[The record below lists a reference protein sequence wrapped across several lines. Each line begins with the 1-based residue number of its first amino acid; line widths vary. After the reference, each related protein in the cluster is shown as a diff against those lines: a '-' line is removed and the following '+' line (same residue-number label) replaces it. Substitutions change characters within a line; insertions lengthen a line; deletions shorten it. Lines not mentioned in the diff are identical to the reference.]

1 MIIAH
6 SILLIDDIINMEY
19 MVREP
24 RRPMRALRK
33 GVEPMRYLPHTREE
47 IASMLE
53 AVGVASLDD
62 LYPTV
67 PGDCRRERDPDLPAP
82 LTEWELTDLATS
94 LSATM
99 AVPPKTRV
107 FLGAGSYEH
116 FVPAAVPYLLSR
128 SEFVTSYTP
137 YQPEMSQGTLQAI
150 YEYQTLAAR
159 LLGME
164 VANASLYDGASALAE
179 ALLMAVRI
187 KKRNKVAISR
197 LIHPLY
203 RRVVHTYLKP
213 AGLEIV
219 ELPYLENGRTDL
231 AMLDGIEGL
240 AAVAVQSP
248 NFLGCIEDLQALGQ
262 TTHAHEALFVTS
274 FTEALAYGLLKA
286 PGSQGA
292 DIVCGEGQSLGIS
305 RSFGGPGLGMFATKM
320 AYVRSLPG
328 RLVGQG
334 VDAEGRRGFVLTLA
348 TREQHIR
355 REKATSNICTNQSLC
370 ALAAAMYMAA
380 LGSTGM
386 RELAGL
392 NRDKAE
398 YLKGALQKAGFR
410 VGFGS
415 PTFNEFVVECPPG
428 FAETYEQLLERKIV
442 AGLPLA
448 PYYPEL
454 QNHYLLCVTETKTKR
469 DLDDLAREMK
479 G

>member
-1 MIIAH
+1 
-6 SILLIDDIINMEY
+6 
-19 MVREP
+19 
-24 RRPMRALRK
+24 
-33 GVEPMRYLPHTREE
+33 MRYLPHTPEE

-53 AVGVASLDD
+53 AVGVENLED

-67 PGDCRRERDPDLPAP
+67 PEDCRRGKALGLPAA
-82 LTEWELTDLATS
+82 LTEWELTDLLRS

-99 AVPPKTRV
+99 AASPASKV

-116 FVPAAVPYLLSR
+116 YIPAVVPYLLSR
-128 SEFVTSYTP
+128 SEFMTSYTP

-150 YEYQTLAAR
+150 YEYQTLVAR

-187 KKRNKVAISR
+187 RKRRTVAVSR

-203 RRVVHTYLKP
+203 RRVVRTYLEP

-219 ELPYLENGRTDL
+219 ELPYTEEGRTDL
-231 AMLDGIEGL
+231 AKLEGIRDL

-248 NFLGCIEDLQALGQ
+248 NFFGCIEDLKAVGEAA
-262 TTHAHEALFVTS
+262 HAGEALFLAS
-274 FTEALAYGLLKA
+274 FSEALAYGLLEA
-286 PGSQGA
+286 PGKLGA
-292 DIVCGEGQSLGIS
+292 DIVCGEGQSLGLS
-305 RSFGGPGLGMFATKM
+305 RSFGGPGLGMFATRM
-320 AYVRSLPG
+320 AYVRNIPG

-370 ALAAAMYMAA
+370 ALAAAMYMAT
-380 LGSTGM
+380 LGGSGM
-386 RELAGL
+386 RELASL

-398 YLKGALQKAGFR
+398 YLKKALRKAGLRIPFA
-410 VGFGS
+410 S
-415 PTFNEFVVECPPG
+415 PTFNEFVVASPPA
-428 FAETYEQLLERKIV
+428 FARTYERLMKKGVL

-448 PYYPEL
+448 AYYPEL
-454 QNHYLLCVTETKTKR
+454 EDHYLLCVTETKKR
-469 DLDDLAREMK
+469 EELDDLAREMQT
-479 G
+479 